1 MKIFNIIGW
10 MITIGLFL
18 AAPLVDALFMYSM
31 ALVCMMVMAVV
42 SLSTVYDD
50 IDEEII
56 KELKS
61 K

>member
-10 MITIGLFL
+10 IITIGLFL
-18 AAPLVDALFMYSM
+18 AAPLVNTLIMYSL
-31 ALVCMMVMAVV
+31 ALVCMIVMTVV
-42 SLSTVYDD
+42 SLATVYDD

>member
-10 MITIGLFL
+10 MITIGLFV

-31 ALVCMMVMAVV
+31 VLACMMTMTIV
-42 SLSTVYDD
+42 SLATVYDD

-56 KELKS
+56 KELNS

>member
-10 MITIGLFL
+10 IITIGLFL
-18 AAPLVDALFMYSM
+18 TAPLVDALFMYSI

-42 SLSTVYDD
+42 SLATVYDD

>member
-18 AAPLVDALFMYSM
+18 AAPLADALFMYSM
-31 ALVCMMVMAVV
+31 VLVCMMVMTVV

>member
-10 MITIGLFL
+10 MITIGLFV

-31 ALVCMMVMAVV
+31 VLVCMMTMAIV
-42 SLSTVYDD
+42 SLATVYDD

>member
-10 MITIGLFL
+10 MITIGLFV

-31 ALVCMMVMAVV
+31 TLVCVMVMAVV
-42 SLSTVYDD
+42 SLATVYDD

>member
-31 ALVCMMVMAVV
+31 VLVCMMVMAVV
-42 SLSTVYDD
+42 SLSTIYDD

>member
-10 MITIGLFL
+10 MITIGLFV

-31 ALVCMMVMAVV
+31 VLVCIMTMTIV
-42 SLSTVYDD
+42 SLATVYDD